1 MSEESE
7 ENREVSF
14 LCIASFMLNLGY
26 AMLFMSTLVERKMM
40 IEPTP
45 SEPSMDEILASI
57 RRIISTD
64 SKEENQQ
71 SFYPVP
77 ETEDILD
84 LTHALPDEFEKTQAP
99 LPSDSHL
106 QGLEEWTSAVDKA
119 EPFEEK
125 EKNSKDSALQTTFYG
140 HAANQ
145 SFENTLLSQTTI
157 SETAHAFQLLNKMAQ
172 EQQKPSEPQLQEG
185 IGGQTLEN
193 LMKEMLKPLLKEWLD
208 AHLPALVRSVVTQ
221 QVEKIVTQKGG

>member
-1 MSEESE
+1 
-7 ENREVSF
+7 
-14 LCIASFMLNLGY
+14 MLNLGY
-26 AMLFMSTLVERKMM
+26 AILFMSTPVERKMM

-57 RRIISTD
+57 RRIISAD
-64 SKEENQQ
+64 SKEENQR
-71 SFYPVP
+71 SFYPTP

-99 LPSDSHL
+99 LPSDFHL
-106 QGLEEWTSAVDKA
+106 QGLEEWVPAVGQA
-119 EPFEEK
+119 ESLEEE
-125 EKNSKDSALQTTFYG
+125 EKNSKDSAPQTPYYG
-140 HAANQ
+140 PIANH
-145 SFENTLLSQTTI
+145 SFEDTLLSQTTL

-185 IGGQTLEN
+185 MGGQTLEN

-208 AHLPALVRSVVTQ
+208 AHLPALVRSVVSQ
-221 QVEKIVTQKGG
+221 QVEKIVGQKGG